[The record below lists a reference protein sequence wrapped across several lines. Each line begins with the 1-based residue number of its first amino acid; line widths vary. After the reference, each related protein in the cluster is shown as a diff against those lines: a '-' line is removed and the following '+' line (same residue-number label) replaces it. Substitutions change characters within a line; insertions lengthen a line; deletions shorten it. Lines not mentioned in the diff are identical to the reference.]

1 MHFHTLL
8 QLSVYFEV
16 AVVLRSLACSLPP
29 SCVAIEDYIEAG
41 ARRALWL
48 TSQRRWRVMVLVLQ
62 VHRGVLKKTGQA
74 IAVKIVE
81 LPNRNSSEYDDI
93 VSVPQG
99 IHSSRKHTRVA

>member
-1 MHFHTLL
+1 
-8 QLSVYFEV
+8 
-16 AVVLRSLACSLPP
+16 
-29 SCVAIEDYIEAG
+29 
-41 ARRALWL
+41 
-48 TSQRRWRVMVLVLQ
+48 MVLLLQ